1 MAAVNARP
9 VGRRSHSVQ
18 FVVPLSR
25 PPLPLDNALA
35 ELAREVRADWANL
48 ISGHMDTITQ
58 GAVTFEYK
66 SNDQYH
72 PYTIHMPAG
81 QHALGARDGE
91 GLRQSLQVLKKNVLD
106 KLEDARLRGTDAQIL
121 GVREIRLQVN
131 AGPRL
136 LARRGY
142 QG

>member
-1 MAAVNARP
+1 MAAAAAAINARA

-18 FVVPLSR
+18 FQVPPTQ

-35 ELAREVRADWANL
+35 ELAQDMRANWAQL

-66 SNDQYH
+66 SGDEYL
-72 PYTIHMPAG
+72 PYTVWMPAG

-91 GLRQSLQVLKKNVLD
+91 GLRQSLQVLKRNVLSN
-106 KLEDARLRGTDAQIL
+106 T
-121 GVREIRLQVN
+121 
-131 AGPRL
+131 
-136 LARRGY
+136 
-142 QG
+142 